1 MSMASCFRVSHS
13 YLNLWRSCC
22 CHRPGGER
30 LLIPQLM
37 SGFPPCFSS
46 ISSSSSR
53 KGYCKLSDGLK
64 TELPRIVTHAAT
76 LHGNLV
82 GSTEIERVVSGGGPF
97 VSLDSQDEVKGGMV
111 SGSNGRVMLIDGTSI
126 IYRAYYKLLA
136 RLERDN
142 LPNADGNGDWVYTIF
157 SALSL
162 ILNVL
167 ELVPS
172 HVAVVFDHD
181 GIPFG
186 HTSVPSR
193 ENYTGKGMNFRHT
206 LYPAYKAHRSP
217 TPDTVI
223 QGLQFLKASIKA
235 MSIQVIEVPGVEAD
249 DVIGTLAVNSVAAGF
264 KVRVVSPDKDFFQII
279 SPALRLLRIASRGSE
294 MVSFGVEEFSKRYG
308 DLKPSQFV
316 DMLSLTG
323 DKSDNIPGVQG
334 IGEVHALRLITKFGT
349 LENLLECV
357 DQVTEERIKKA
368 LKSNADKAILSK
380 NLVTLR
386 SDLPSYMV
394 PYTTSDLLFKKPTD
408 DGEKFRNLL
417 RAISAYAEG
426 HSADYLIRRSDFLW
440 KKL

>member
-13 YLNLWRSCC
+13 YLNSLWRSC

-37 SGFPPCFSS
+37 SGFSPCFS

-64 TELPRIVTHAAT
+64 TELPRLVTHAAT

-82 GSTEIERVVSGGGPF
+82 GSAEIERVVSGGNF
-97 VSLDSQDEVKGGMV
+97 VNLDNRDEVKGGTV

-142 LPNADGNGDWVYTIF
+142 LPNADGNGDW
-157 SALSL
+157 

-193 ENYTGKGMNFRHT
+193 ENYNGKGMNFRHT

-249 DVIGTLAVNSVAAGF
+249 DVIGTLAVNSVANGF
-264 KVRVVSPDKDFFQII
+264 KVRIVSPDKDFFQII

-323 DKSDNIPGVQG
+323 DKSDNIPG
-334 IGEVHALRLITKFGT
+334 T

-357 DQVTEERIKKA
+357 DQVAEERIKKA
-368 LKSNADKAILSK
+368 LRLNADKAMLSK

-386 SDLPSYMV
+386 ADLPSYMV

>member
-13 YLNLWRSCC
+13 YLNSLWRSCC

-37 SGFPPCFSS
+37 SGFSPCFS

-64 TELPRIVTHAAT
+64 TESPRIVTHAAT

-82 GSTEIERVVSGGGPF
+82 GNTEIERVVSGGNF
-97 VSLDSQDEVKGGMV
+97 VNLDNRDEVKGGTV

-193 ENYTGKGMNFRHT
+193 ENYNGKGINFRHT

-264 KVRVVSPDKDFFQII
+264 KVRIVSPDKDFFQII

-294 MVSFGVEEFSKRYG
+294 MVSFGVDEFSKRYG

-316 DMLSLTG
+316 DLLSLMG

-349 LENLLECV
+349 LENLLECI

-368 LKSNADKAILSK
+368 LRLNADKAILSK